1 MKNIKTF
8 PRTFW
13 IANIMELFERWA
25 WYGMF
30 ILLALYLT
38 GSTDEGMLGFSQ
50 EQKGVLMG
58 TVVGLLYFL
67 PTITG
72 AIADR
77 FGYKKV
83 LIVAYII
90 LSTGYLLMGTVK
102 GYGGMWFAFMY
113 LAVGAA
119 LFKPV
124 ISATISKTS
133 TKETAS
139 IGFGIFYMIVNVGA
153 FIGPY
158 VASELREISWNLPFI
173 MASAMILLNLILVI
187 IFYKEPPN
195 ERVEEPLKKS
205 IGTIFKNIYVALTDI
220 KFLVFL
226 IIIVGFWT
234 MYNQLFYTL
243 PVFIEQW
250 VDTTRIYEAIYSFW
264 PGFAQAIGTDGGTIL
279 AEKLVN
285 IDAMYIVIFQ
295 VLVSSLVIKIK
306 PLNTMI
312 TGFLLCTIGISLW
325 FITMDGRYLF
335 LTILIFAVGEMAGSP
350 KILEYIGNIAPKD
363 KVALYMGCY
372 FIPMSGGN
380 FFAGLISG
388 NVYGNMSDKVNLVK
402 QEIAVR
408 GLSIPDISGSFTQNA
423 FLEKAA
429 NMLGM
434 TRQQMTQYLWE
445 TYHPQNFWMVC
456 AGIGLFTVISLFI
469 FDRLVLSKSAAE

>member
-1 MKNIKTF
+1 
-8 PRTFW
+8 
-13 IANIMELFERWA
+13 MELFERWA

-30 ILLALYLT
+30 ILLAIYLT

-77 FGYKKV
+77 YGYKKV
-83 LIVAYII
+83 LIIAYII
-90 LSTGYLLMGTVK
+90 LSTGYLFMGYVK
-102 GYGGMWFAFMY
+102 GYGGMWIAFLY

-158 VASELREISWNLPFI
+158 VASELREISWKLPFI
-173 MASAMILLNLILVI
+173 MASIVIVVNLILVVL
-187 IFYKEPPN
+187 FYKEPLV
-195 ERVEEPLKKS
+195 ERKQEPLLQSLK
-205 IGTIFKNIYVALTDI
+205 TIFQNIVTALTDL

-226 IIIVGFWT
+226 IIVIGFWT

-250 VDTTRIYEAIYSFW
+250 VDTSKIYQAIHSFW
-264 PGFAQAIGTDGGTIL
+264 PGFAEAIGTPEGTIL

-285 IDAMYIVIFQ
+285 IDALYIVIFQ
-295 VLVSSLVIKIK
+295 VLISSLVIKYR

-335 LTILIFAVGEMAGSP
+335 ITIFIFAVGEMAGSP

-388 NVYGNMSDKVNLVK
+388 SVYSNMSDKVNLVK
-402 QEIAVR
+402 QEIATR

-423 FLEKAA
+423 FLDKAA

-434 TRQQMTQYLWE
+434 TQQQMTQYLWE
-445 TYHPQNFWMVC
+445 TYHPQDFWMVC
-456 AGIGLFTVISLFI
+456 AGIGLFTVIALFV
-469 FDRLVLSKSAAE
+469 FDRMVLSKSTKE